1 MRGGRRNVASAG
13 VDPAEDLL
21 RRLAVNDEKALGMVL
36 TRRLGGDAQTELGP
50 KVELLVRLA
59 ALLAVGAV
67 TPSLHEAVDQ
77 ASAAGATTG
86 EIVAVLVAVG
96 PVVGLASL
104 VASAPRLALAIGYDL
119 ENGHGATGD
128 DNLGNGGSASKR

>member
-1 MRGGRRNVASAG
+1 MAVSTLER

-21 RRLAVNDEKALGMVL
+21 RRLACNDEKVLGMVL
-36 TRRLGGDAQTELGP
+36 MRQIGADDSEKLSP
-50 KVELLVRLA
+50 KVERLVQLA
-59 ALLAVGAV
+59 AMLAVGAA
-67 TPSLHEAVDQ
+67 TPSLHDAVEQ

-96 PVVGLASL
+96 PVVGLARV

-119 ENGHGATGD
+119 ENG
-128 DNLGNGGSASKR
+128 GSAPKP